1 MDSED
6 SLVLRRLIWRR
17 ILDDRS
23 IESCTIAGRQD
34 GFGIAGHIIA
44 AHDDRPLDVA
54 YDIQCGPDWAA
65 QRVTI
70 EQIFDGAARRLETVR
85 TKEGWLIDGVRDARL
100 DNCLEPDLGL
110 TPSTNAL
117 AIQRLKLEVGQVV
130 EINAAWVKFPALTIE
145 PALQRYQRLG
155 LRDYRYTNVGS
166 GFTAVLTID
175 DLALPVS
182 YEGIWMRIADWAGET
197 S

>member
-1 MDSED
+1 MDSD
-6 SLVLRRLIWRR
+6 VLRRLIWRR

-23 IESCTIAGRQD
+23 IESCTFAGRQN

-54 YDIQCGPDWAA
+54 YDIDCGPDWAA

-70 EQIFDGAARRLETVR
+70 EQLFDGAGRRLEMAR
-85 TKEGWLIDGVRDARL
+85 TKEGWLIDGARDARL
-100 DNCLEPDLGL
+100 DGCLEPDLGL

-117 AIQRLKLEVGQVV
+117 AIRRLKLEIGQVA
-130 EINAAWVKFPALTIE
+130 ETNCAWVKFPALTIE

-155 LRDYRYTNVGS
+155 QWDYRYTNVGS

-182 YEGIWMRIADWAGET
+182 YEGIWTRIADWPGE
-197 S
+197 SS

>member
-23 IESCTIAGRQD
+23 IESCTIAGRPD

-54 YDIQCGPDWAA
+54 YDICCGPDWAA
-65 QRVTI
+65 QRATI
-70 EQIFDGAARRLETVR
+70 EQVFDGAARRLEMAR
-85 TKEGWLIDGVRDARL
+85 AKEGWPIDGVRDGRL
-100 DNCLEPDLGL
+100 DGCLEPDLGL

-117 AIQRLKLEVGQVV
+117 AIQRLKLEIGQVA
-130 EINAAWVKFPALTIE
+130 EINAAWVKFPALTTE

-155 LRDYRYTNVGS
+155 QRDYRYTNVGS

-182 YEGIWMRIADWAGET
+182 YEGIWTHIADWPGET